1 MRRLPPRV
9 LLLVAPVWAAG
20 LAVATAA
27 AVAFALT
34 PHDLSE
40 IAGPLAFLLASTLAS
55 RYPVP
60 IEGAESGG
68 VTLSFVFGA
77 SGIVLFGWEAGVLIA
92 LAAPAIVQLLEHR
105 PLERVA
111 FNASVFAIGAGA
123 AALLVSFVDG
133 SGTAAIVSEVGI
145 SATTQYALNLLLVS
159 AAVAVTARRPFAEL
173 VVSSARATSIPFAFM
188 GSAALMLVVLW
199 QRSPVLSAALV
210 GPLLAISLYQ
220 RSAYQALRAMRL
232 ALTDPL
238 SGLGNHRSFQER
250 LKHELL
256 RAESG
261 DEPFTLCMID
271 VDDFKRINDLY
282 GHPVGDRVLASVGR
296 RLRQNGEAFRLGGD
310 EFALLLPGVTADEA
324 LSTASSVL
332 ARIGSLE
339 LAEVGS
345 VTASAGVAGFPHQ
358 AIDRDELI
366 RLADSAL
373 YWAKEHGK
381 NRVHVYRPDVVELA
395 ELRRLAHGPD
405 RAARFR
411 AAASLAKAVDARD
424 TYTGSHSTRVAE
436 LSAWI
441 AHRLGLDREQIELT
455 RLAGSLHDLGKLAI
469 PEEILRKPGPL
480 SDPERLV
487 LQRHPEIGHRML
499 ESLGVDPV
507 AEWVLHHHERWD
519 GTGYPDRLRGEEI
532 PLGARIIFVADAYD
546 AMTSDR
552 AYRGRLTPREAIEEL
567 ERCSGTQFD
576 PEIVAAFA
584 RELADRTPAL
594 AEPRASPRAEYF
606 RACGADAARVS

>member
-9 LLLVAPVWAAG
+9 LLLVVPVWIAG
-20 LAVATAA
+20 LTVATAA
-27 AVAFALT
+27 AVSFAST
-34 PHDLSE
+34 PHDLAE

-77 SGIVLFGWEAGVLIA
+77 SGIVLFGWDAGVLIA

-111 FNASVFAIGAGA
+111 FNASVFAIAAGA
-123 AALLVSFVDG
+123 AAVLVSFVEG
-133 SGTAAIVSEVGI
+133 SGTAVIVAEIAI
-145 SATTQYALNLLLVS
+145 SATTQYALNLVLVS
-159 AAVAVTARRPFAEL
+159 AAVAGTARRPFGEL
-173 VVSSARATSIPFAFM
+173 VIASARTTAVPFALM

-238 SGLGNHRSFQER
+238 TGLGNHRSFQER
-250 LKHELL
+250 VQRALL
-256 RAESG
+256 NAEAD
-261 DEPFTLCMID
+261 DEPFTLCMLDI
-271 VDDFKRINDLY
+271 DDFKRINDLY
-282 GHPVGDRVLASVGR
+282 GHPVGDRVLAQVGG

-310 EFALLLPGVTADEA
+310 EFALLLPGMTADEA
-324 LSTASSVL
+324 QATAASVL
-332 ARIGSLE
+332 ARIASLE
-339 LAEVGS
+339 LADVGS
-345 VTASAGVAGFPHQ
+345 VTASAGVAGFPLQ
-358 AIDRDELI
+358 AFDRDELI

-436 LSAWI
+436 LGAWI
-441 AHRLGLDREQIELT
+441 AQRMGLDRELIELT

-480 SDPERLV
+480 TPPERLV
-487 LQRHPEIGHRML
+487 LERHSQIGHRML

-519 GTGYPDRLRGEEI
+519 GTGYPDKLRGEEI

-567 ERCSGTQFD
+567 ERCAGSQFD
-576 PEIVAAFA
+576 PEVVSVFA
-584 RELADRTPAL
+584 RELVDRAPAV
-594 AEPRASPRAEYF
+594 
-606 RACGADAARVS
+606 AAAAG

>member
-9 LLLVAPVWAAG
+9 LLLVAPVWVAG

-27 AVAFALT
+27 SVAFVLT

-40 IAGPLAFLLASTLAS
+40 VAGPLAFLLASTLAS

-111 FNASVFAIGAGA
+111 FNASVFAVGAGA

-133 SGTAAIVSEVGI
+133 SGTAAIVSEVAI
-145 SATTQYALNLLLVS
+145 SATAQYALNLILVS
-159 AAVAVTARRPFAEL
+159 AAVAVTARRPFVEL
-173 VVSSARATSIPFAFM
+173 VVSSARATSVPFALM

-250 LKHELL
+250 LKHVLL
-256 RAESG
+256 RAEAD

-310 EFALLLPGVTADEA
+310 EFALLLPGVTANEA

-358 AIDRDELI
+358 AFDRDELI

-441 AHRLGLDREQIELT
+441 AHRLGLDREHIELT

-480 SDPERLV
+480 TDPERLV

-519 GTGYPDRLRGEEI
+519 GTGYPQRLYGEEI

-576 PEIVAAFA
+576 PEIVGAFA
-584 RELADRTPAL
+584 RELVNRTPAL
-594 AEPRASPRAEYF
+594 AV
-606 RACGADAARVS
+606 AAG

>member
-9 LLLVAPVWAAG
+9 LLLVAPVWVAG

-27 AVAFALT
+27 AVAFVLT

-40 IAGPLAFLLASTLAS
+40 VAGPLAFLLASTLAS

-111 FNASVFAIGAGA
+111 FNASVFALGAGA
-123 AALLVSFVDG
+123 AALLVSFVNG
-133 SGTAAIVSEVGI
+133 SGTAAIVSEVAI
-145 SATTQYALNLLLVS
+145 SATTQYALNLILVS

-256 RAESG
+256 RAEAD
-261 DEPFTLCMID
+261 DEPFTLCLID

-282 GHPVGDRVLASVGR
+282 GHPVGDRVLARVGR

-310 EFALLLPGVTADEA
+310 EFALLLPGVTAEEA

-339 LAEVGS
+339 LADVGS

-358 AIDRDELI
+358 AFDRDDLI

-480 SDPERLV
+480 TDPERLV

-499 ESLGVDPV
+499 ENLGVDPV

-519 GTGYPDRLRGEEI
+519 GTGYPERLRGEEI

-584 RELADRTPAL
+584 RELVDRTPAL
-594 AEPRASPRAEYF
+594 AV
-606 RACGADAARVS
+606 AAG

>member
-9 LLLVAPVWAAG
+9 LLLVAPVWIAG
-20 LAVATAA
+20 FAVAAA
-27 AVAFALT
+27 AALSFAT
-34 PHDLSE
+34 EPHDVGDV
-40 IAGPLAFLLASTLAS
+40 AGPLALLLASTLAS

-68 VTLSFVFGA
+68 VTLSFVFGT
-77 SGIVLFGWEAGVLIA
+77 SGIVLFGWDAGVLIA
-92 LAAPAIVQLLEHR
+92 LGAPAIVQLLEHR
-105 PLERVA
+105 PLERIA
-111 FNASVFAIGAGA
+111 FNASVFAIAAGLA
-123 AALLVSFVDG
+123 AVLVGLVDG
-133 SGTAAIVSEVGI
+133 TGTAAIVSQVAI
-145 SATTQYALNLLLVS
+145 SASTQYALNLLLVS
-159 AAVAVTARRPFAEL
+159 AAVAATARRSFVEL
-173 VVSSARATSIPFAFM
+173 AASSARATALPFGLMA
-188 GSAALMLVVLW
+188 SAALMLVVLW
-199 QRSPVLSAALV
+199 QRAPILTAALV

-238 SGLGNHRSFQER
+238 TGLGNHRSFQER
-250 LKHELL
+250 LQRELVN
-256 RAESG
+256 AEA
-261 DEPFTLCMID
+261 DLEPFTLCMID
-271 VDDFKRINDLY
+271 IDDFKRINDLY
-282 GHPVGDRVLASVGR
+282 GHPTGDRVLAQVGG

-310 EFALLLPGVTADEA
+310 EFALLLPGFSAEQGQTAA
-324 LSTASSVL
+324 AAVL
-332 ARIGSLE
+332 DRIATLE
-339 LAEVGS
+339 LPDVGS
-345 VTASAGVAGFPHQ
+345 VTASAGVAGFPRQ
-358 AIDRDELI
+358 AFDRDELI

-395 ELRRLAHGPD
+395 ELRRLARGPD

-436 LSAWI
+436 LGAWI
-441 AHRLGLDREQIELT
+441 AQRLGLDQEQIELT

-480 SDPERLV
+480 APPERLI
-487 LQRHPEIGHRML
+487 LERHPQIGHRML

-507 AEWVLHHHERWD
+507 ADWVLHHHERWD
-519 GTGYPDRLRGEEI
+519 GTGYPDRLRREEI

-552 AYRGRLTPREAIEEL
+552 AYRGRLTPRAAVEEL
-567 ERCSGTQFD
+567 ERCAGSQFD
-576 PEIVAAFA
+576 PTIVDVFSRELVGRTTVAAA
-584 RELADRTPAL
+584 
-594 AEPRASPRAEYF
+594 AS
-606 RACGADAARVS
+606 

>member
-9 LLLVAPVWAAG
+9 LVLLAPIWAAG

-27 AVAFALT
+27 AVSFATT

-105 PLERVA
+105 PLERIA

-123 AALLVSFVDG
+123 AAVLVSLIDG
-133 SGTAAIVSEVGI
+133 SGTAAIVAQVVV
-145 SATTQYALNLLLVS
+145 SATSQYALNLLLVS
-159 AAVAVTARRPFAEL
+159 AAVAGMARRPFAEL
-173 VVSSARATSIPFAFM
+173 VVSSARATAVPFALM
-188 GSAALMLVVLW
+188 GSAALMLVILW
-199 QRSPVLSAALV
+199 QRSPLLSAALV

-238 SGLGNHRSFQER
+238 TGLGNHRSFQER
-250 LKHELL
+250 LKHQLL
-256 RAESG
+256 RAEAE
-261 DEPFTLCMID
+261 DEPVTLCMID

-282 GHPVGDRVLASVGR
+282 GHPVGDRVLAQVGS

-310 EFALLLPGVTADEA
+310 EFALLLPGVTADESLA
-324 LSTASSVL
+324 TAAAVL

-339 LAEVGS
+339 VADVGS
-345 VTASAGVAGFPHQ
+345 VTASAGIAGFPHQ
-358 AIDRDELI
+358 AFDRDELI

-436 LSAWI
+436 LSSWI
-441 AHRLGLDREQIELT
+441 AHRLGFDQEHIELT
-455 RLAGSLHDLGKLAI
+455 RLAASLHDLGKLAI

-480 SDPERLV
+480 TDAERLV
-487 LQRHPEIGHRML
+487 LQRHPEIGYRML
-499 ESLGVDPV
+499 ESLGVDPI
-507 AEWVLHHHERWD
+507 ADWVLHHHERWD
-519 GTGYPDRLRGEEI
+519 GTGYPERLRGEEI

-546 AMTSDR
+546 AMTSER

-567 ERCSGTQFD
+567 EHCSGTQFD
-576 PEIVAAFA
+576 PAIVAAFA
-584 RELADRTPAL
+584 LELRDRTPAV
-594 AEPRASPRAEYF
+594 
-606 RACGADAARVS
+606 AAAAG

>member
-1 MRRLPPRV
+1 MKRLPPRL
-9 LLLVAPVWAAG
+9 LLLVGPVCGAG
-20 LAVATAA
+20 LLIALTAA
-27 AVAFALT
+27 SSFAT
-34 PHDLSE
+34 SPHSLGE
-40 IAGPLAFLLASTLAS
+40 LAGPLALLAASVVAS

-68 VTLSFVFGA
+68 VTLSFVFGT
-77 SGIVLFGWEAGVLIA
+77 SGIVLFGWDAGILIA
-92 LAAPAIVQLLEHR
+92 LAAPATMQLLEHR

-111 FNASVFAIGAGA
+111 YNASVFAIGAAVA
-123 AALLVSFVDG
+123 AGLVEFVDG
-133 SGTAAIVSEVGI
+133 AGTPALVSQVLVSAAV
-145 SATTQYALNLLLVS
+145 QYTINLLLVS
-159 AAVAVTARRPFAEL
+159 AVVA
-173 VVSSARATSIPFAFM
+173 SSARRAFSPIVEASTRSTIVPFALM
-188 GSAALMLVVLW
+188 ASAALMLVVLW
-199 QRSPVLSAALV
+199 QRSPLLSAALV

-238 SGLGNHRSFQER
+238 TGLGNHRSFQER
-250 LKHELL
+250 LQRELMG
-256 RAESG
+256 AEARGLS
-261 DEPFTLCMID
+261 FTLCMID
-271 VDDFKRINDLY
+271 IDDFKRVNDLF
-282 GHPVGDRVLASVGR
+282 GHPVGDSVLAQIGA

-310 EFALLLPGVTADEA
+310 EFALLLPARTAEEA
-324 LSTASSVL
+324 LPVAQTVL
-332 ARIGSLE
+332 SRIAALD
-339 LAEVGS
+339 LDDVGS
-345 VTASAGVAGFPHQ
+345 VTASAGLASFPLQGF
-358 AIDRDELI
+358 DRDELI

-381 NRVHVYRPDVVELA
+381 NRVHVYRPEVVELA

-436 LSAWI
+436 LGAWI
-441 AHRLGLDREQIELT
+441 AAHLGLDVEHVELT
-455 RLAGSLHDLGKLAI
+455 RLAGSLHDLGKLAV

-480 SDPERLV
+480 TPPERMV
-487 LQRHPEIGHRML
+487 LERHSQIGFRML

-519 GTGYPDRLRGEEI
+519 GMGYPEGLAGEEI

-552 AYRGRLTPREAIEEL
+552 AYRGRLTPSEAVAEL
-567 ERCSGTQFD
+567 QRCAGTQFD
-576 PEIVAAFA
+576 PEIVSVFA
-584 RELADRTPAL
+584 RELGYAPAT
-594 AEPRASPRAEYF
+594 AAAAS
-606 RACGADAARVS
+606 

>member
-9 LLLVAPVWAAG
+9 LVLVAPVWVAG

-27 AVAFALT
+27 AVSFALIH
-34 PHDLSE
+34 HDLSE
-40 IAGPLAFLLASTLAS
+40 VAGPLAFLLASTLAS

-123 AALLVSFVDG
+123 AAVLVSFVDG
-133 SGTAAIVSEVGI
+133 SGTAAIVSAVAI

-159 AAVAVTARRPFAEL
+159 AAVASTTRRPFAEL
-173 VVSSARATSIPFAFM
+173 VVSSARATSVPFALM

-220 RSAYQALRAMRL
+220 RSTYQALRAMRL

-256 RAESG
+256 RAEAD

-324 LSTASSVL
+324 LSAAASVL

-339 LAEVGS
+339 LADVGS

-358 AIDRDELI
+358 AFDRDELI

-441 AHRLGLDREQIELT
+441 AHRLGVDREHIELT

-480 SDPERLV
+480 TDPERLV

-519 GTGYPDRLRGEEI
+519 GTGYPERLRGDEI
-532 PLGARIIFVADAYD
+532 PLGARILFVADAYD

-576 PEIVAAFA
+576 PDIVAAFA
-584 RELADRTPAL
+584 RELVDRTPAL
-594 AEPRASPRAEYF
+594 A
-606 RACGADAARVS
+606 AAAG

>member
-1 MRRLPPRV
+1 MPPRL
-9 LLLVAPVWAAG
+9 LLLVAPVCGAG
-20 LAVATAA
+20 LIIALAA
-27 AVAFALT
+27 AISFAAN
-34 PHDLSE
+34 PHTLGE
-40 IAGPLAFLLASTLAS
+40 LAGPLALLIASTVAS

-92 LAAPAIVQLLEHR
+92 LAAPATMQLFEHR

-111 FNASVFAIGAGA
+111 YNASVFAVGA
-123 AALLVSFVDG
+123 AVAAGLVSFVDG
-133 SGTAAIVSEVGI
+133 AGTPNVVAQVAVSAA
-145 SATTQYALNLLLVS
+145 AQYTFNLLLVS
-159 AAVAVTARRPFAEL
+159 AAVAGSARRAFASL
-173 VVSSARATSIPFAFM
+173 VEASARATFVPFALM
-188 GSAALMLVVLW
+188 ASAALMLVVLW
-199 QRSPVLSAALV
+199 QRSPLLSAALV

-238 SGLGNHRSFQER
+238 TGLANHRSFQER
-250 LKHELL
+250 VQRELTG
-256 RAESG
+256 AEARNV
-261 DEPFTLCMID
+261 PFTLCMLDI
-271 VDDFKRINDLY
+271 DDFKRVNDLF
-282 GHPVGDRVLASVGR
+282 GHPTGDSVLAQVGA

-310 EFALLLPGVTADEA
+310 EFALLLPAHGAEEA
-324 LSTASSVL
+324 LPIAQNVL
-332 ARIGSLE
+332 ARIASLD
-339 LAEVGS
+339 LGDIGS
-345 VTASAGVAGFPHQ
+345 VTASAGIASFPAQ
-358 AIDRDELI
+358 AFDRDELI

-381 NRVHVYRPDVVELA
+381 NRVHVYRPEVVELA

-411 AAASLAKAVDARD
+411 AAASLANAVDARD

-436 LSAWI
+436 LGAWI
-441 AHRLGLDREQIELT
+441 AGHLGLEAEHVELA

-480 SDPERLV
+480 TPPEWLV
-487 LQRHPEIGHRML
+487 LERHPQIGFRML
-499 ESLGVDPV
+499 ESLGVEPV

-519 GTGYPDRLRGEEI
+519 GMGYPEGLAGDEI
-532 PLGARIIFVADAYD
+532 PLGARIIFIADAYD

-552 AYRGRLTPREAIEEL
+552 AYRGRLTPPEAVAEL
-567 ERCSGTQFD
+567 RRCAGTQFD
-576 PEIVAAFA
+576 PEIVAVVA
-584 RELADRTPAL
+584 RELGYAMPAT
-594 AEPRASPRAEYF
+594 AA
-606 RACGADAARVS
+606 AAR

>member
-1 MRRLPPRV
+1 MRRLPPRL
-9 LLLVAPVWAAG
+9 LLLVAPVCGAG
-20 LAVATAA
+20 LVIALAA
-27 AVAFALT
+27 AVSFATT
-34 PHDLSE
+34 PHSFGEL
-40 IAGPLAFLLASTLAS
+40 AGPLALLVASTVAS
-55 RYPVP
+55 RFPVP

-68 VTLSFVFGA
+68 VTLSFVFGT

-92 LAAPAIVQLLEHR
+92 LAAPATMQLLEHR
-105 PLERVA
+105 PLERVVY
-111 FNASVFAIGAGA
+111 NASVFAIGAAIA
-123 AALLVSFVDG
+123 AALVAQIDEAGTPALVTQVLLS
-133 SGTAAIVSEVGI
+133 AA
-145 SATTQYALNLLLVS
+145 AQYTLNLLLVS
-159 AAVAVTARRPFAEL
+159 AVVA
-173 VVSSARATSIPFAFM
+173 SSARRAFSPLVEASARSTIVPFALM
-188 GSAALMLVVLW
+188 ASAALMLVVLW
-199 QRSPVLSAALV
+199 QRSPLLSAALV

-238 SGLGNHRSFQER
+238 TGLGNHRSFQER
-250 LKHELL
+250 LQRELL
-256 RAESG
+256 GAEARDGS
-261 DEPFTLCMID
+261 FTLCMLD
-271 VDDFKRINDLY
+271 LDDFKRVNDLF
-282 GHPVGDRVLASVGR
+282 GHPIGDSVLAQVGA
-296 RLRQNGEAFRLGGD
+296 RLRQDGEAFRLGGD
-310 EFALLLPGVTADEA
+310 EFALLLPARSAEDA
-324 LSTASSVL
+324 LPVAQTVL
-332 ARIGSLE
+332 ARIASLE
-339 LAEVGS
+339 LDDIGS
-345 VTASAGVAGFPHQ
+345 VTASAGVASFPAQ
-358 AIDRDELI
+358 GYDRDELI

-381 NRVHVYRPDVVELA
+381 NRVHVYRPEVVELA

-436 LSAWI
+436 LGAWI
-441 AHRLGLDREQIELT
+441 AAHLGLDAENVELA

-480 SDPERLV
+480 TPPERLV
-487 LQRHPEIGHRML
+487 LERHSQIGFRML

-519 GTGYPDRLRGEEI
+519 GTGYPDGLKGEEI

-552 AYRGRLTPREAIEEL
+552 AYRGRLTPQEAIAEL
-567 ERCSGTQFD
+567 QRCAGTQFD

-584 RELADRTPAL
+584 KELGYTPAV
-594 AEPRASPRAEYF
+594 AA
-606 RACGADAARVS
+606 AAR

>member
-1 MRRLPPRV
+1 M
-9 LLLVAPVWAAG
+9 
-20 LAVATAA
+20 ATAA
-27 AVAFALT
+27 AASFATT

-40 IAGPLAFLLASTLAS
+40 VAGPLAFLLASTLAS

-105 PLERVA
+105 PLERIA
-111 FNASVFAIGAGA
+111 FNASVFAIGAGVA
-123 AALLVSFVDG
+123 AVLVSLIDG
-133 SGTAAIVSEVGI
+133 SGTAAIVAQVVV
-145 SATTQYALNLLLVS
+145 SATSQYALNLLLVS
-159 AAVAVTARRPFAEL
+159 AAVAGMARRPFAEL
-173 VVSSARATSIPFAFM
+173 VVSSARATAVPFALM

-199 QRSPVLSAALV
+199 QRSPLLSAALV

-238 SGLGNHRSFQER
+238 TGLGNHRSFQER
-250 LKHELL
+250 LKHQLL
-256 RAESG
+256 RAEADG
-261 DEPFTLCMID
+261 EPVTLCMID

-282 GHPVGDRVLASVGR
+282 GHPVGDRVLAQVGS

-310 EFALLLPGVTADEA
+310 EFALLLPGVTADESLA
-324 LSTASSVL
+324 AAAAVL
-332 ARIGSLE
+332 DRIGSLE
-339 LAEVGS
+339 VVEVGS
-345 VTASAGVAGFPHQ
+345 VTASAGIAGFPQQ
-358 AIDRDELI
+358 AFDRDELI

-436 LSAWI
+436 LSSWI
-441 AHRLGLDREQIELT
+441 AHRLGFDQEHIELT
-455 RLAGSLHDLGKLAI
+455 RLAASLHDLGKLAI

-480 SDPERLV
+480 TDAERLV
-487 LQRHPEIGHRML
+487 LQRHPEIGYRML
-499 ESLGVDPV
+499 ESLGVDPI
-507 AEWVLHHHERWD
+507 ADWVLHHHERWD
-519 GTGYPDRLRGEEI
+519 GTGYPERLRADEI

-546 AMTSDR
+546 AMTSER

-567 ERCSGTQFD
+567 EHCSGTQFD
-576 PEIVAAFA
+576 PAIVAAFA
-584 RELADRTPAL
+584 QELRDRTPAV
-594 AEPRASPRAEYF
+594 
-606 RACGADAARVS
+606 AAAAG

>member
-9 LLLVAPVWAAG
+9 LLLVAPVWIAG
-20 LAVATAA
+20 FAVAAAA
-27 AVAFALT
+27 AVSFAT
-34 PHDLSE
+34 RPHDLAQ

-68 VTLSFVFGA
+68 VTLSFVFGT
-77 SGIVLFGWEAGVLIA
+77 SGIVLFGWDAGVLIA

-111 FNASVFAIGAGA
+111 FNASVFAVGAGVA
-123 AALLVSFVDG
+123 AALVSLVDG
-133 SGTAAIVSEVGI
+133 TGTGVIVAQVAI

-159 AAVAVTARRPFAEL
+159 AAVAGTARRPFAEL
-173 VVSSARATSIPFAFM
+173 VVSSTRATAVPFALM

-238 SGLGNHRSFQER
+238 TGLGNHRSFHER
-250 LKHELL
+250 LQRELL
-256 RAESG
+256 DAEAEG
-261 DEPFTLCMID
+261 EPFTLCMID
-271 VDDFKRINDLY
+271 IDDFKRINDLY
-282 GHPVGDRVLASVGR
+282 GHPVGDRILAQVGG

-310 EFALLLPGVTADEA
+310 EFALLLPGLPAEEAMATAA
-324 LSTASSVL
+324 SVL

-339 LAEVGS
+339 LADVGS
-345 VTASAGVAGFPHQ
+345 VTASAGVAGFPRQ
-358 AIDRDELI
+358 AFDRDELI

-424 TYTGSHSTRVAE
+424 TYTGSHSSRVAE
-436 LSAWI
+436 LGAWI
-441 AHRLGLDREQIELT
+441 AHRLGLDQEQVELT

-480 SDPERLV
+480 TDPERLV
-487 LQRHPEIGHRML
+487 LERHSQIGHRML

-552 AYRGRLTPREAIEEL
+552 AYRGRLTPREAVDEL
-567 ERCSGTQFD
+567 ERCAGTQFD

-584 RELADRTPAL
+584 RELVVRAPAV
-594 AEPRASPRAEYF
+594 
-606 RACGADAARVS
+606 AAAAG

>member
-9 LLLVAPVWAAG
+9 LVLVAPVWVAG

-27 AVAFALT
+27 AVSFALI

-40 IAGPLAFLLASTLAS
+40 VAGPLAFLLASTLAS

-123 AALLVSFVDG
+123 AAVLVSFVDG
-133 SGTAAIVSEVGI
+133 SGTAAIVSAVAI

-159 AAVAVTARRPFAEL
+159 AAVASTTRRPFAEL
-173 VVSSARATSIPFAFM
+173 VVSSARATSVPFALM

-256 RAESG
+256 RAEAD

-324 LSTASSVL
+324 LSAAASVL

-339 LAEVGS
+339 LADVGS

-358 AIDRDELI
+358 AFDRDELI

-411 AAASLAKAVDARD
+411 AAASLARAVDARD

-441 AHRLGLDREQIELT
+441 AHRLGVDREHIELT

-480 SDPERLV
+480 TDPERLV

-519 GTGYPDRLRGEEI
+519 GTGYPERLRGDEI

-576 PEIVAAFA
+576 PDIVAAFA
-584 RELADRTPAL
+584 RELVDRTPAL
-594 AEPRASPRAEYF
+594 AI
-606 RACGADAARVS
+606 AAG

>member
-9 LLLVAPVWAAG
+9 LLLVAPVWVAG

-27 AVAFALT
+27 AVAFVLT

-40 IAGPLAFLLASTLAS
+40 VAGPLAFLLASTLAS

-111 FNASVFAIGAGA
+111 FNASVFALGAGA

-133 SGTAAIVSEVGI
+133 SGTVAIVSEVAI
-145 SATTQYALNLLLVS
+145 SATTQYALNLILVS

-256 RAESG
+256 RAEAD
-261 DEPFTLCMID
+261 DEPFTLCLID

-282 GHPVGDRVLASVGR
+282 GHPVGDRVLARVGR

-310 EFALLLPGVTADEA
+310 EFALLLPGVTAEEA

-339 LAEVGS
+339 LADVGS

-358 AIDRDELI
+358 AFDRDELI

-480 SDPERLV
+480 TDPERLV

-499 ESLGVDPV
+499 ENLGVDPV

-519 GTGYPDRLRGEEI
+519 GTGYPERLRGEEI

-584 RELADRTPAL
+584 RELVDRTPAL
-594 AEPRASPRAEYF
+594 AV
-606 RACGADAARVS
+606 AAG

>member
-9 LLLVAPVWAAG
+9 LVLVAPVWAAG

-40 IAGPLAFLLASTLAS
+40 VAGPLAFLLASTLAS

-111 FNASVFAIGAGA
+111 FNASVFAVGAGA
-123 AALLVSFVDG
+123 AALLVSLIDG
-133 SGTAAIVSEVGI
+133 SGTAAIVSEVAI
-145 SATTQYALNLLLVS
+145 SATTQYALNLVLVS

-173 VVSSARATSIPFAFM
+173 VVSSARATSVPFALM

-256 RAESG
+256 RAEAD

-339 LAEVGS
+339 LADVGS

-358 AIDRDELI
+358 AFDRDELI

-441 AHRLGLDREQIELT
+441 AHRLGLDREHIELT

-480 SDPERLV
+480 TDPERLV

-519 GTGYPDRLRGEEI
+519 GTGYPERLCGDEI

-584 RELADRTPAL
+584 RELVDRTPAL
-594 AEPRASPRAEYF
+594 AV
-606 RACGADAARVS
+606 AAG